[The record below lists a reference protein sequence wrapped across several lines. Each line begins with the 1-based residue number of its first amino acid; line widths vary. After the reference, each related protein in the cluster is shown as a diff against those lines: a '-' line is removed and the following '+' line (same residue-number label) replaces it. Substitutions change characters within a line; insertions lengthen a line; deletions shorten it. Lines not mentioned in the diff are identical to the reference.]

1 MYKAEAVLENQ
12 GESKRIG
19 KELYKDPKVIEWRY
33 EIQKICRSI
42 VDEKGI
48 DNISPDIIYGE
59 IADIEREN
67 FLQNV
72 ADDIK
77 SKLAAF
83 LQNQFEDHI

>member
-48 DNISPDIIYGE
+48 DNISPDI
-59 IADIEREN
+59 EREN
-67 FLQNV
+67 FLQSV